1 MLSALVMRKK
11 NVSIGRENNRILSYK
26 NDSVITNFLV
36 VSTNFI
42 KQVVEERNKKTPSVL
57 TLGLYCLLIS
67 LNPKME
73 LQMHLSYYYPNFM

>member
-26 NDSVITNFLV
+26 NDSVIRNFLV

-57 TLGLYCLLIS
+57 TLGLVILFAYIIETKNGIANAYFILK
-67 LNPKME
+67 P
-73 LQMHLSYYYPNFM
+73 